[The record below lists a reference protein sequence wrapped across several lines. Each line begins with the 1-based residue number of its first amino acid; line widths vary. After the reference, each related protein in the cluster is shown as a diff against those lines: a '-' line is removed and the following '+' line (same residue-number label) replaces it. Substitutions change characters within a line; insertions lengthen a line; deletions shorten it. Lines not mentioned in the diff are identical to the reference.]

1 MVYNQCSRNLFN
13 LSRCNNFYRI
23 TLFEELNF
31 FNKVFDVN
39 NAKWNMCA
47 ICRSFQDSRGAA
59 YAN

>member
-1 MVYNQCSRNLFN
+1 M
-13 LSRCNNFYRI
+13 
-23 TLFEELNF
+23 FEELNF